1 MFGFLDQ
8 IMKRMGKK
16 WVASKMPE
24 LKNQELD
31 QLIGIY
37 LKSSHCKKLVMEDKL
52 KDSKPKVTKTQMK

>member
-1 MFGFLDQ
+1 
-8 IMKRMGKK
+8 
-16 WVASKMPE
+16 MPE